1 MLQTFAESGFMDFQT
16 LCTDALTSLI
26 APWVQRLTLEVVHAE
41 VGEVHLRL
49 PMTAEISR
57 EGGMLCGQA
66 TMAAA
71 DTAMVLAACT
81 QLGGFKPMTTVSL
94 NTSFLR
100 AATGSHVTVIARVLK
115 PGKTLLFGE
124 IEVLGADGKL
134 VAHAT
139 TTYAVLA

>member
-1 MLQTFAESGFMDFQT
+1 MELTI
-16 LCTDALTSLI
+16 LCNQVLATVV
-26 APWVQRLTLEVVHAE
+26 APWVQDLALEVVHAQQ
-41 VGEVHLRL
+41 GEVHLRL
-49 PMTAEISR
+49 PITERLSR